1 MGLLRSRKRNKNANT
16 NNSRTVLS
24 SVNRAYFATHVT
36 VQSCLLR
43 NLQEIVRLDFTN
55 ANAAATR
62 INNDVKAAT
71 QGEIDRLVDASDVKN
86 AEFVL
91 MNAVYFRG
99 TWQTVFPA
107 ENTALATF
115 RASKHM
121 AQGLVPMMRVVAKF
135 NFGEF
140 ESACFSK
147 KYLMLHNNKTTDL

>member
-1 MGLLRSRKRNKNANT
+1 MGLLRSRKKNRNANSSST
-16 NNSRTVLS
+16 ILS

-43 NLQEIVRLDFTN
+43 NLEEIERLDFTN

-71 QGEIDRLVDASDVKN
+71 RGEIDRLVDSSDVKN

-115 RASKHM
+115 RASQHV
-121 AQGLVPMMRVVAKF
+121 AQGLVPMMRVVAQFK
-135 NFGEF
+135 FGEF
-140 ESACFSK
+140 VSVCDSGR
-147 KYLMLHNNKTTDL
+147 HI

>member
-1 MGLLRSRKRNKNANT
+1 MGLLRSRRKNKNANS
-16 NNSRTVLS
+16 NSSTVLS

-43 NLQEIVRLDFTN
+43 NLQEIERLDFTN
-55 ANAAATR
+55 ANAAATK

-71 QGEIDRLVDASDVKN
+71 RGEIDQLVDSADVKN

-115 RASKHM
+115 RASQHV

-135 NFGEF
+135 KFGEF
-140 ESACFSK
+140 VRV
-147 KYLMLHNNKTTDL
+147 